1 MRQRLIGA
9 QITTDKFS
17 LQECIFT
24 KSKLRID
31 AASPQKKEPYT

>member
-24 KSKLRID
+24 KSKRRID